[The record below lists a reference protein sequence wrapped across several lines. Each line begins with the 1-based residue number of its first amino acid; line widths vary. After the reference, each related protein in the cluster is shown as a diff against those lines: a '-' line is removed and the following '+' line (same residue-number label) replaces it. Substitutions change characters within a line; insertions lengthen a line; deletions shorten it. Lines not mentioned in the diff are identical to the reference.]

1 MGVVIRP
8 MKTEDYEAAFA
19 LWSNCGGVGLR
30 SLDDSREGI
39 LRFLQRNPG
48 LSMVA
53 VEQEDLVGVLLC
65 GHDGRRGTIYHVAV
79 RPQVRRKGI
88 GRALVSA
95 AIDAFRTEQ
104 IHKVALV
111 VYSSNEAGNLFWEA
125 LGFADRADLIYRDRS
140 LNELNF

>member
-1 MGVVIRP
+1 MKVVIRP
-8 MKTEDYEAAFA
+8 MYAEDYEAAFA
-19 LWSNCGGVGLR
+19 LWSNCDGVGLR

-79 RPQVRRKGI
+79 RPQARRKGI

-95 AIDAFRTEQ
+95 AIDAFRAEQ

-111 VYSSNEAGNLFWEA
+111 VYSSNETGNLFWKA
-125 LGFADRADLIYRDRS
+125 LGFADRADLTYRDRS